1 MKHGELQAEH
11 VPKDEDGLGSSI
23 RTLASRPLTI
33 DPNCPPKLQTR
44 LLSKVSEMKFP
55 CYPMMFPLA
64 MLQKLEEH
72 FLLLWANQVLIIMEA
87 IKKSSWVSIFQI
99 CKRFSL
105 E

>member
-1 MKHGELQAEH
+1 
-11 VPKDEDGLGSSI
+11 
-23 RTLASRPLTI
+23 
-33 DPNCPPKLQTR
+33 
-44 LLSKVSEMKFP
+44 
-55 CYPMMFPLA
+55 MFPLA